1 MDLPQK
7 NSLFKPTIIEQ
18 ISSLGDNCI
27 FVKRD
32 DLLPFSFGG
41 NKARKAVYFF
51 DEILRGGY
59 DSVVTYGSSSSNH
72 CRVIANMAC
81 KYGLICYIVSP
92 EEEYTET
99 FNSILVKSFGAK
111 IVKAPLDEISQT
123 IDALMND
130 LSKIS
135 KPYFIQGGG
144 HGNLGT
150 KAYVDAYNEIC
161 DWEKENHIYFDYIFH
176 ASGTGTTQ
184 AGLVCG
190 AVLKGDNKRQIVGI
204 SIARPNPRGKQV
216 VEQSVQDYL
225 ESVNYDG
232 EVPNIIFDDSYICG
246 GYGKHTPEIKET
258 IHQMLCQNGIPLNAT
273 YTGKAFWGMTEFI
286 KKNNIKNKNIL
297 FVHTGGSPLF
307 FNDIKEKFL

>member
-7 NSLFKPTIIEQ
+7 NSLFTPTIIEQ

-111 IVKAPLDEISQT
+111 IIKAPLDKISQT
-123 IDALMND
+123 IDTLIDD
-130 LSKIS
+130 LSADS
-135 KPYFIQGGG
+135 KPYFIAGGG

-161 DWEKENHIYFDYIFH
+161 DWEKTNDIYFDYIFH

-190 AVLKGDNKRQIVGI
+190 AAINGDTNRQIVGI
-204 SIARPNPRGKQV
+204 SIARQNPRGKDV
-216 VEQSVQDYL
+216 VTQSVSNYL
-225 ESVNYDG
+225 ESVGFKGDM
-232 EVPNIIFDDSYICG
+232 PNVNFTDSYICG
-246 GYGKHTPEIKET
+246 GYSKHTPEIKEV
-258 IHQMLCQNGIPLNAT
+258 IHQMLCKNGIPLNAT

-286 KKNNIKNKNIL
+286 KQNNIKDKNIL
-297 FVHTGGSPLF
+297 FINTGSAPLF
-307 FNDIKEKFL
+307 FDDIEVE